1 MNADGV
7 LWMITGIAA
16 VSAGFTVVGGLAYLG
31 LWRTWVHQRAW
42 SADRVFPTLFLG
54 VGGMLL
60 ATFAAL
66 LETGLF
72 VVTAV
77 AIVLAFVLIVTSVF
91 LFVLGVPRWMTPRW
105 YRDVLDQR

>member
-1 MNADGV
+1 MDGV

-31 LWRTWVHQRAW
+31 RWRTWVHKRAW

-60 ATFAAL
+60 AAFGAL
-66 LETGLF
+66 LETRLF
-72 VVTAV
+72 IVTAA
-77 AIVLAFVLIVTSVF
+77 AIVLAFVLIVMSVL

>member
-1 MNADGV
+1 
-7 LWMITGIAA
+7 
-16 VSAGFTVVGGLAYLG
+16 
-31 LWRTWVHQRAW
+31 VH
-42 SADRVFPTLFLG
+42 

-66 LETGLF
+66 LETRLF

-91 LFVLGVPRWMTPRW
+91 LFVLGVPRCW